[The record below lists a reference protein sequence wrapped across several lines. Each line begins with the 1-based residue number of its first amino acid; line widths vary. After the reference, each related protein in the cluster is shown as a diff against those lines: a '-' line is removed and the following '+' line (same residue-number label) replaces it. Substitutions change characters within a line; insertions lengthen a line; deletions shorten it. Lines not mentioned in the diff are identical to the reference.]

1 MGDHATKDRGDDPDV
16 RAMTVVPGEKGTAGV
31 KDVPEPDKREGAV
44 LVRGI
49 ALGICGTDRE
59 IADGAYG
66 TPPPGETTLIIG
78 HEGLGEVL
86 EAPSG
91 SGFAPGDLVVG
102 IVRRPDPTPC
112 PACAAGEWDMCR
124 TDGFGERGIVRLHGY
139 GRQLWRVEPDFAVPI
154 LPRLGELGVLLEPAS
169 VLAKAWDQ
177 VDQIS
182 RRGFFLRARAL
193 VTGAGPIGLMACL
206 LGVQRGYEVHVF
218 DLALTSPKRD
228 LVEALGAHYHAGD
241 AASLDT
247 DVDVVI
253 ECTGLGSVGRSAAQ
267 RLASGGIMCLTGIMN
282 LAPTF
287 DTDATTMNRNMVLH
301 NQVLFGTVNA
311 GRRHW
316 EQAAEALTVADPHWL
331 AALITRR
338 VPLNSWTEAL
348 DRHPEDIKVVV
359 DLTA

>member
-1 MGDHATKDRGDDPDV
+1 
-16 RAMTVVPGEKGTAGV
+16 MTVMPGQKGTAGV
-31 KDVPEPDKREGAV
+31 EEIPDPDIQDSAL
-44 LVRGI
+44 LVRGMAI
-49 ALGICGTDRE
+49 GICGTDRE
-59 IADGAYG
+59 IAEGAYG
-66 TPPPGETTLIIG
+66 VPPSGEARLVIG
-78 HEGLGEVL
+78 HESLGEVL
-86 EAPSG
+86 EAPAG
-91 SGFAPGDLVVG
+91 SGFTQGDLVVG
-102 IVRRPDPTPC
+102 IVRRPDPMPC

-139 GRQLWRVEPDFAVPI
+139 GSEHWRVEPAFAVPI

-182 RRGFFLRARAL
+182 RRAFFLPGRAL

-206 LGVQRGYEVHVF
+206 LGVQRGYEVHVV
-218 DLALTSPKRD
+218 DLAQAGRKRD
-228 LVEALGAHYHAGD
+228 LVEDLGARYHAGD
-241 AASLDT
+241 AADIDV

-253 ECTGLGSVGRSAAQ
+253 ECTGLGSVGHAAAQ

-282 LAPTF
+282 LDPAL
-287 DTDATTMNRNMVLH
+287 DVDATTLNRNMVLH

-316 EQAAEALTVADPHWL
+316 EQAAEALAAADPRWL
-331 AALITRR
+331 AGLITRQ
-338 VPLNSWTEAL
+338 VPLTSWTEAL